1 LGRTVTTRAIG
12 GRYHFSDLLFS
23 VLRVLSATAD
33 ARASNYE
40 RIGTMSESLIDSVLY
55 DEESLSDA
63 LPDVA
68 LEVAAGKYWE
78 VGNPF
83 TIAFCSG
90 LDTCPA

>member
-1 LGRTVTTRAIG
+1 MTDQ
-12 GRYHFSDLLFS
+12 YPDK
-23 VLRVLSATAD
+23 
-33 ARASNYE
+33 
-40 RIGTMSESLIDSVLY
+40 RIYTMSDSLTDLMLC
-55 DEESLSDA
+55 DEETLSQE
-63 LPDVA
+63 LPDAA

>member
-1 LGRTVTTRAIG
+1 
-12 GRYHFSDLLFS
+12 
-23 VLRVLSATAD
+23 
-33 ARASNYE
+33 
-40 RIGTMSESLIDSVLY
+40 MSESTIDR
-55 DEESLSDA
+55 DEQILNDE

-68 LEVAAGKYWE
+68 LELAGGKYGE

>member
-1 LGRTVTTRAIG
+1 
-12 GRYHFSDLLFS
+12 
-23 VLRVLSATAD
+23 
-33 ARASNYE
+33 
-40 RIGTMSESLIDSVLY
+40 MSESFIEC
-55 DEESLSDA
+55 DEEILGDQVS
-63 LPDVA
+63 DVA

>member
-1 LGRTVTTRAIG
+1 MPSAGITTFPTSSFGLTRVERDRTRA
-12 GRYHFSDLLFS
+12 
-23 VLRVLSATAD
+23 RV
-33 ARASNYE
+33 NCE
-40 RIGTMSESLIDSVLY
+40 RIGTMSESLIDPVLC
-55 DEESLSDA
+55 DEKTLSDE

-83 TIAFCSG
+83 TLAFCSG

>member
-1 LGRTVTTRAIG
+1 
-12 GRYHFSDLLFS
+12 
-23 VLRVLSATAD
+23 
-33 ARASNYE
+33 
-40 RIGTMSESLIDSVLY
+40 MSESLTDLI
-55 DEESLSDA
+55 DEETFGSDVSDA
-63 LPDVA
+63 A